1 MNVDQPMTLLF
12 VCMTVKLIE
21 LISIRKLG
29 VVSYIVSKKVVDS
42 LCLSQVTVYIYVVEF
57 PPLAL
62 GWCPFLQH
70 ICDDRKSFSQLP
82 FVCVLAEYVL
92 AYGSYLNK

>member
-12 VCMTVKLIE
+12 VCMTIKLIE

-42 LCLSQVTVYIYVVEF
+42 LCLSRVTVYIYMSLSF
-57 PPLAL
+57 PPWPWDGA
-62 GWCPFLQH
+62 PFLQH
-70 ICDDRKSFSQLP
+70 ICDDRKSFSQLH
-82 FVCVLAEYVL
+82 FCVFWP
-92 AYGSYLNK
+92 STYLPMVHL